1 MDKCQMK
8 YAKRCTDHADVLVKN
23 FPSGS
28 RWMCYACSDEWRV
41 EQDEAAAAFK
51 RDTLGVD
58 YGR

>member
-1 MDKCQMK
+1 ME

-51 RDTLGVD
+51 RDTRGVD